1 MPCPRQK
8 VDQAEPCSLPVSSD
22 TGGKAA
28 LAQYLVLK
36 GDSLAVRKLVMVL
49 AEFHQNTDE
58 AAVEEE
64 LVAQEL
70 SLLGNEVNLRQSNL
84 GHPDAVRF
92 PCCESVG
99 SLKIS
104 I

>member
-8 VDQAEPCSLPVSSD
+8 VDQAEPCSLPVSTD
-22 TGGKAA
+22 TDGKAA
-28 LAQYLVLK
+28 LAQYLVLE

-49 AEFHQNTDE
+49 AEFHQDPET
-58 AAVEEE
+58 AVEEE
-64 LVAQEL
+64 LDAQGL
-70 SLLGNEVNLRQSNL
+70 SLLGSEMNLRQTNL
-84 GHPDAVRF
+84 DDLDAVRF

>member
-8 VDQAEPCSLPVSSD
+8 VDQAEPCSLPVPGNTD
-22 TGGKAA
+22 GKAA
-28 LAQYLVLK
+28 IHQYCVLE

-49 AEFHQNTDE
+49 AEFHQDLDE
-58 AAVEEE
+58 TAVEEE
-64 LVAQEL
+64 LDAQGL
-70 SLLGNEVNLRQSNL
+70 SLLGSDMSSRQTNLDHL
-84 GHPDAVRF
+84 DAVRF